1 MTNPLS
7 SFLALLL
14 VGAICWIG
22 FQRSPQAQTEK
33 SASVD
38 SSGEL
43 AEAISLNRSVVK
55 LFGEGKYDEALPLA
69 KRVLE
74 IRERNL
80 EPEDEQ
86 IGTAALNLAEIYY
99 AKKKLSD
106 SEALFE
112 RVLKI
117 YEKKFGANDRR
128 IAKVLDR
135 LALVYFN
142 RTNYAAAES
151 AFKRVIMIIENMPGA
166 NTLEVADSLH
176 NLAEFYRYKGDLK
189 RAEPLFD
196 RALMIMQQTLPLDS
210 PKTRKLLDHFACAY
224 YQNGQAE
231 KVKGLSLRYAP
242 KSESSDP
249 DSDLA
254 GGRVL
259 NGKALN
265 LPKPTYP
272 DAARRSRLQGVVI
285 VSVTIDEEGK
295 VIEAHD
301 LCGTVPLLA
310 QASIESALKA
320 QFTPTKLSGQPVK
333 VTGVITYRFVAQ

>member
-1 MTNPLS
+1 M
-7 SFLALLL
+7 
-14 VGAICWIG
+14 
-22 FQRSPQAQTEK
+22 AQK

-38 SSGEL
+38 SLGDL
-43 AEAISLNRSVVK
+43 AEAITLNRNVVK

-86 IGTAALNLAEIYY
+86 IATAALNLAELYY

-112 RVLKI
+112 RVLTI

-128 IAKVLDR
+128 VAKVLDR

-142 RTNYAAAES
+142 RTNYGAAES
-151 AFKRVIMIIENMPGA
+151 AFKRVLMTIENMPGA
-166 NTLEVADSLH
+166 HTLEVADSLH
-176 NLAEFYRYKGDLK
+176 NLAEFYRFKGDLK

-224 YQNGQAE
+224 YQNGQPE
-231 KVKGLSLRYAP
+231 KVKGLSLKYVP
-242 KSESSDP
+242 KRDSSDP

-254 GGRVL
+254 PIGGGVL

-265 LPKPTYP
+265 LPRPRYP
-272 DAARRSRLQGVVI
+272 EEARRNRLQGVVV
-285 VSVTIDEEGK
+285 VSVTIDETGK
-295 VIEAHD
+295 VVEAHD